1 MTAPRTMITTARRTG
16 LNTLHAHFTGRA
28 GMDRAYRARYV
39 FAPYYIL
46 LNELRQGFV
55 TAAEDGTA
63 VVIHDGRPEAAAA
76 VIHGWVACWKRIEAR
91 RTDLQAEITRI
102 EALGRVNLSRIPALY
117 RQMAFQLENAL
128 KTDVATA
135 REVLRPLIEGARMV
149 EEGGQVWVE
158 SETGRAAIAVG
169 LSLGMVAGAR
179 FTTKRRTLVS

>member
-1 MTAPRTMITTARRTG
+1 MTAAIYTRYSTDRQRETSLADQAHVCQARADAISKVG
-16 LNTLHAHFTGRA
+16 LLPALN
-28 GMDRAYRARYV
+28 DR
-39 FAPYYIL
+39 L
-46 LNELRQGFV
+46 
-55 TAAEDGTA
+55 AATE
-63 VVIHDGRPEAAAA
+63 R
-76 VIHGWVACWKRIEAR
+76 R

-102 EALGRVNLSRIPALY
+102 EALSRVNLSRIPALY

-179 FTTKRRTLVS
+179 FTTRRRTLVS